1 MRALPAPTGLD
12 PYATLVVR
20 TGHHDAAAWRA
31 VVAELRATAD
41 APGGEPAVLLLDDP
55 VWADATVEE
64 VVAAL
69 RGDEDRGVVFLADA
83 DTLRGPS
90 HPLLA
95 ATLVTRQE
103 CEDDEEYA
111 AHVEFGAAFRV
122 TPAMSHDVHANVALG
137 NLGFE
142 EFAARAAEAA
152 DGVLRPFLPVAHP
165 GRGARTLP

>member
-1 MRALPAPTGLD
+1 MHALPAVTGLD

-20 TGHHDAAAWRA
+20 TDHRDPAAWQA
-31 VVAELRATAD
+31 VVSLLRDTAD
-41 APGGEPAVLLLDDP
+41 APGGQPAVLLLDDP
-55 VWADATVEE
+55 VWAGAGVEE

-83 DTLRGPS
+83 GTMRDPA

-95 ATLVTRQE
+95 ATLVTREE

-111 AHVEFGAAFRV
+111 AHVGFGAAFRV
-122 TPAMSHDVHANVALG
+122 TPAAAHEVHADVAIG

-142 EFAARAAEAA
+142 EFAAWASDSA
-152 DGVLRPFLPVAHP
+152 DGVLGVSGERRAGPGTHP
-165 GRGARTLP
+165 G

>member
-1 MRALPAPTGLD
+1 MPALPTVTGID

-20 TGHHDAAAWRA
+20 TDHRDAEAWRA
-31 VVAELRATAD
+31 VVTELRDSAD
-41 APGGEPAVLLLDDP
+41 APGGEPAVHLLEDP
-55 VWADATVEE
+55 VWADAAVEE

-69 RGDEDRGVVFLADA
+69 RADEERAVVLLADDVTMRDPA
-83 DTLRGPS
+83 

-95 ATLVTRQE
+95 ATLVTREE

-122 TPAMSHDVHANVALG
+122 TPAMAHDVHADLALG

-142 EFAARAAEAA
+142 EFAAWAAEAA
-152 DGVLRPFLPVAHP
+152 DGVLRSAAGSAPYT
-165 GRGARTLP
+165 G